1 MTNEW
6 NVLFE
11 ISHLKERFK
20 MKDTIKKSLALGL
33 GFAVTT
39 KEQAEKIANELVKKG
54 ELTKQESTNFIKEL
68 IEKGEETK
76 EDIDQKINEK
86 VDEVLKEMNIVTED
100 EVEHL
105 RKRIEKLEKALKE
118 SK

>member
-1 MTNEW
+1 M
-6 NVLFE
+6 
-11 ISHLKERFK
+11 
-20 MKDTIKKSLALGL
+20 SLL
-33 GFAVTT
+33 
-39 KEQAEKIANELVKKG
+39 KKG